1 MDPIKNMISAA
12 DPMPNDSSA
21 QDGEAALRRMLTE
34 PQMFSDSL
42 PREVSSSFVDRQRR
56 RSARLGG
63 ILTLA
68 AVAAT
73 AGLLVATN
81 LGSVTTA
88 PRSRRLQ
95 PLRGGANRGPNAD
108 INSGTGCNAVCG
120 RFSPGPDPTRYCPC
134 RVADVCQRRREDL
147 FRVPRSVDCTMAR
160 PAASA
165 ACARDRSP
173 TRSWIQ

>member
-68 AVAAT
+68 AVAVT
-73 AGLLVATN
+73 AGLA
-81 LGSVTTA
+81 GRHESGFRHHG

-95 PLRGGANRGPNAD
+95 PHRGGANRGPNAD
-108 INSGTGCNAVCG
+108 INSGTGCNAVCR

-147 FRVPRSVDCTMAR
+147 FRIPRSVDR
-160 PAASA
+160 GGAAG
-165 ACARDRSP
+165 CCR
-173 TRSWIQ
+173 